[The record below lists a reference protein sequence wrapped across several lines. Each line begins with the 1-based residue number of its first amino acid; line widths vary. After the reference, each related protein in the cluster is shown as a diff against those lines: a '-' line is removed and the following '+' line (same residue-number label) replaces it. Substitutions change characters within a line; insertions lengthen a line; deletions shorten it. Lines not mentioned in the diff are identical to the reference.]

1 VVAELVGHT
10 DPVAGGVFSPD
21 GFFIATWGN
30 DLSVR
35 LWENTGRLLGELGAR
50 SSIARRVMFAPGGR
64 SVAVIRGNVVELIS
78 CDACIPPE
86 ELIPLARSR
95 AARELTREEREK
107 YLHEQRQN
115 P

>member
-1 VVAELVGHT
+1 
-10 DPVAGGVFSPD
+10 
-21 GFFIATWGN
+21 
-30 DLSVR
+30 
-35 LWENTGRLLGELGAR
+35 
-50 SSIARRVMFAPGGR
+50 MFAPGGR